1 MIKKL
6 HNTLFTDDDIL
17 FFDEDSGNVR
27 FSSDEMDI
35 PSVDLININLD
46 DVNFDED
53 NPDLII
59 LIHIRLM
66 AWRNRYKQ
74 RISSEI

>member
-1 MIKKL
+1 MFLFALLQVTWFKKL
-6 HNTLFTDDDIL
+6 HNALFTDDDIL

-53 NPDLII
+53 DP
-59 LIHIRLM
+59 
-66 AWRNRYKQ
+66 RNYYSCHTYCLVQ
-74 RISSEI
+74 